1 MFQLDVKHAL
11 EKWSFFGISFAPS
24 ATFLFSP
31 NRALYNG
38 APKTI
43 RRVHYFSG
51 ENANKITA
59 ILMVALPTLLRYL
72 CDGLTSSFSYR
83 TICRTCNLHYLIIII
98 STLVFFSWLIYSFI
112 FFTVFG
118 EAAALFFWHSVPLF
132 SLPWE
137 IGAFEYFYCISV
149 FQWQEWEWKKDNKRH
164 SNTWLQRDNEN

>member
-11 EKWSFFGISFAPS
+11 EKWSFFWCLELESSPFPAFASS

-83 TICRTCNLHYLIIII
+83 TICRTCNLHYLIIIT
-98 STLVFFSWLIYSFI
+98 TLVFFSWLIYSSI
-112 FFTVFG
+112 FSLSLVLLSLVFG
-118 EAAALFFWHSVPLF
+118 TL
-132 SLPWE
+132 SL
-137 IGAFEYFYCISV
+137 YFRFLKNLARSSIFIV
-149 FQWQEWEWKKDNKRH
+149 FQFLVARKGVEKG
-164 SNTWLQRDNEN
+164 

>member
-1 MFQLDVKHAL
+1 MVVFL
-11 EKWSFFGISFAPS
+11 ELGAWVVSLPAFAPS

-83 TICRTCNLHYLIIII
+83 TICRTCNLHYLIIIT
-98 STLVFFSWLIYSFI
+98 TLVFFSWLIYSSI
-112 FFTVFG
+112 
-118 EAAALFFWHSVPLF
+118 F
-132 SLPWE
+132 SLSLVLLSLIFLALCLSICASLRIWRVR
-137 IGAFEYFYCISV
+137 V
-149 FQWQEWEWKKDNKRH
+149 FLLCF
-164 SNTWLQRDNEN
+164 SF